1 MMRKTKTKTTS
12 KTPGAA
18 DGPPTGDVEG
28 DARAGETPD
37 VVAKDGEVAPEVD
50 SVPELQAKVERL
62 QDSLLRAKADFQN
75 MQRRSNNER
84 ADAIRYANAELL
96 KSLLGVVDD
105 FERSLA
111 AAKSSDNLKAVVD
124 GVGLVHE
131 NLLSVLRAQ
140 GVATIEALHKPFD
153 PGVHEAL
160 MQQPSADHPPGTIVE
175 EIAKGY
181 RLGDRVLRPAK
192 VVVSKAVEPDGDA
205 DDKA

>member
-1 MMRKTKTKTTS
+1 MRKTKTKS
-12 KTPGAA
+12 KTPDVA
-18 DGPPTGDVEG
+18 DGPPPSDVEG
-28 DARAGETPD
+28 DAGSGDTPQADARD
-37 VVAKDGEVAPEVD
+37 VDAAPEAD

-111 AAKSSDNLKAVVD
+111 AAKSSDNLQAVVD
-124 GVGLVHE
+124 GVRLVYE
-131 NLLSVLRAQ
+131 NLLKALRAQ
-140 GVATIEALHKPFD
+140 GVETIEALHKPFD

-192 VVVSKAVEPDGDA
+192 VVVSKAVEAEPAGDA
-205 DDKA
+205 DDTV